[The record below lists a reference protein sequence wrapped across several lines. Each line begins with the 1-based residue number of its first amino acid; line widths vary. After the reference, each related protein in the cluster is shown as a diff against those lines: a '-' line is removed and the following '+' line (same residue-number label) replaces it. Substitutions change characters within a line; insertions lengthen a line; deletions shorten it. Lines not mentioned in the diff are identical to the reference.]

1 MNIQI
6 SPQMANALEMFII
19 LAVELSVLFLAIS
32 YLVGMLQRHIPA
44 EKIEAALSSNKTR
57 SYFLAAAL
65 GAITPFCSCS
75 TIPMLKGLVRA
86 RAGFGPMMVF
96 LFSSPLLNPVIVA
109 LLAATFGF
117 TLTGIYVLAALFVSL
132 IAGWILQ
139 TAGFERHIRDE
150 EKTKNTCAS
159 SSCSNTAKEKETTS
173 VSCCNDAKSSD
184 TKPSRYAGLWNEVW
198 KDFVSVLP
206 YLFIGILIGSA
217 IYGFMP
223 EDLLQ
228 EYAGSDNPFAIPLA
242 AVIGVPLYIRAEAVI
257 PLASA
262 LMAKGVGAGA
272 VLALIIGSAGAS
284 LTELILLR
292 AIFKTRLII
301 TFVAVVFS
309 MAIIAGY
316 AAAMFY

>member
-1 MNIQI
+1 MNIHL
-6 SPQMANALEMFII
+6 SPQTINALEMFAI

-32 YLVGMLQRHIPA
+32 YLVGMLQRHIPE
-44 EKIEAALSSNKTR
+44 EKIEAALSSNKTS
-57 SYFLAAAL
+57 SYFLAAVL

-117 TLTGIYVLAALFVSL
+117 KLTGIYVLAALLVSL
-132 IAGWILQ
+132 TAGWFMQ
-139 TAGFERHIRDE
+139 MAGFERYIRQE
-150 EKTKNTCAS
+150 ERTKTNTCSA
-159 SSCSNTAKEKETTS
+159 SNTETNSPAKES
-173 VSCCNDAKSSD
+173 GCCGEANAAPAK
-184 TKPSRYAGLWNEVW
+184 TSRYAGLWNEVW
-198 KDFVSVLP
+198 KDFVGVLP
-206 YLFIGILIGSA
+206 YLFIGILIGSV

-223 EDLLQ
+223 ETLLQ
-228 EYAGSDNPFAIPLA
+228 QYAGSDNPFAIPIA
-242 AVIGVPLYIRAEAVI
+242 VVIGVPLYIRAEAVI

-292 AIFKTRLII
+292 AIFKTQLII

-316 AAAMFY
+316 AAAVFY